1 MYNDMLKRKNLDSEE
16 KYKSIVEI
24 VVSNNSKNNKIY
36 PPVYACNT
44 LIKINDTGIPETV
57 GIYSDLSDKL
67 YVKNDELSNELI
79 QKAKIVLDTKNDF
92 TEINENINC
101 KQLIDIL
108 SGDQLVLNI
117 MYENIISRVRKEKTR
132 QKRQNR

>member
-1 MYNDMLKRKNLDSEE
+1 MLKRKNLDSEE

-79 QKAKIVLDTKNDF
+79 QKAKIVLDTKNDLA
-92 TEINENINC
+92 TINTKDCCAGSTAYIIETKEVYMLNS
-101 KQLIDIL
+101 KKEW
-108 SGDQLVLNI
+108 VL
-117 MYENIISRVRKEKTR
+117 
-132 QKRQNR
+132 Q